1 MHTLPFSIPSSK
13 HKLALSESVLSMGSC
28 FAVNIGKHLEQ
39 HKFKTLSNP
48 FGTIFNPIS
57 LFKALSLSAGKKFD
71 IDRCLINGEVHAH
84 WDFHSDVSALNA
96 EALKHQITKRLQ
108 LAHSFISKA
117 DHLIL
122 TFGTAYAYKLKSS
135 GEIVT
140 NCHKVPQSNFDK
152 ILLNS
157 PDIVAEYIN
166 TMDSLRTINPAIK
179 VILTV
184 SPVRHMKD
192 GLIQNNLSK
201 AQLIS
206 AAHEICVKD
215 RLATYFP
222 AYEIMI
228 DELRD
233 YRYYTVDMLHPSNQ
247 AIEYIWEKFTKT
259 HMNDS
264 TQSFVVQWKQILSS
278 LNHRPLHPESAA
290 HQSFLL
296 KLKEGINSYSSQVDV
311 RKEISFINQQI
322 QN

>member
-1 MHTLPFSIPSSK
+1 
-13 HKLALSESVLSMGSC
+13 MGSC
-28 FAVNIGKHLEQ
+28 FAVNIGKYLER

-48 FGTIFNPIS
+48 YGTIFNPIS
-57 LFKALSLSAGKKFD
+57 LFKVLGLSVSKQFD
-71 IDRCLINGEVHAH
+71 LDRCLSNGEVHAH
-84 WDFHSDVSALNA
+84 WDFHSDVSELNV
-96 EALKHQITKRLQ
+96 EKLKDQITKRLE

-117 DHLIL
+117 NHLIL
-122 TFGTAYAYKLKSS
+122 TFGTAYAYRLKSS
-135 GEIVT
+135 GEIVS

-157 PDIVAEYIN
+157 SEIVTEY
-166 TMDSLRTINPAIK
+166 LRAIGSVRAINPEIK

-206 AAHEICVKD
+206 AAHEICYKD
-215 RLATYFP
+215 SLAKYFP

-233 YRYYTVDMLHPSNQ
+233 YRYYTEDMLHPSNQ

-259 HMNDS
+259 HMNES
-264 TQSFVVQWKQILSS
+264 TLSFVVKWKQILSS

-290 HQSFLL
+290 HQAFLL
-296 KLKEGINSYSSQVDV
+296 KLKEDIKSHARQVDV
-311 RKEISFINQQI
+311 SKEIAFIDQQI